1 MTIVSAPN
9 GMQFKWVCIFQPVSA
24 NVEGTIQKQG
34 TIYSSFEM
42 SNLKAMH
49 DFITFYYVLFEWFFL
64 NESEL
69 Q

>member
-9 GMQFKWVCIFQPVSA
+9 GMQFKWVCIFQPDSA
-24 NVEGTIQKQG
+24 NVEGTIKKQR

-49 DFITFYYVLFEWFFL
+49 DFITYYYVF
-64 NESEL
+64 
-69 Q
+69 